1 MSAAMRI
8 DSDFD
13 GGSIQVLDAS
23 DPSWVTLSLRPD
35 SASDFRQ
42 WFFFRVEGAEGTACA
57 FAIVDAGGSSYPDG
71 WSGYRAVASYDGDT
85 WFRVPTERDG
95 DTLVLRHTPS
105 RPLVAYACFAPYPT
119 ERHLALVARA
129 AASPRAEVVTLGQ
142 SIEGRPVSA
151 VVFGDQLRPARRVWI
166 IAHQH
171 PGETMA
177 AFCVEGL
184 LARLLDDGD
193 PVVRALLDKA
203 VIYVVPR
210 MNPDGSAHGNHRT
223 NAAGRDLNR
232 EWESPSREASPEVL
246 AVREVLDDGGI
257 DLFVDIHGEEAI
269 PYVFDF
275 GAEGVPSYGEKLAYL
290 EGRFRDAMSR
300 ASSDYQR
307 EEGYDRDGPGEADMR
322 VATNWVA
329 ERFGC
334 LSIGI
339 EMPFKDN
346 QNDPDAELGWSPD
359 RSRRLGGALIEAV
372 LSVVDELR

>member
-1 MSAAMRI
+1 MRI
-8 DSDFD
+8 NSDFD
-13 GGSIQVLDAS
+13 GGSIRVLDAS

-42 WFFFRVEGAEGTACA
+42 WFFFRVEGAEGTASA
-57 FAIVDAGGSSYPDG
+57 FAIVDAGQASFPDG
-71 WSGYRAVASYDGDT
+71 FADGYRAAASYDGET
-85 WFRVPTERDG
+85 WFRVPTEREG
-95 DTLVLRHTPS
+95 DALVIRHTPS
-105 RPLVAYACFAPYPT
+105 QPLVTYACFAPYDT
-119 ERHLALVARA
+119 DRHLALVARA
-129 AASPRAEVVTLGQ
+129 EASPRVDAVTLGQ
-142 SIEGRPVSA
+142 SVEGRPLRA
-151 VVFGDQLRPARRVWI
+151 LIFGDQMRPLRRVWI

-177 AFCVEGL
+177 AYCVEGVIL
-184 LARLLDDGD
+184 RLLDDGD
-193 PVVRALLDKA
+193 PLVGALLDKA

-210 MNPDGSAHGNHRT
+210 MNPDGCAHGNHRT

-257 DLFVDIHGEEAI
+257 DLFLDIHGEEAI

-275 GAEGVPSYGEKLAYL
+275 GAEGIPSYDERLANL
-290 EGRFRDAMSR
+290 EDRFREAMSL

-307 EEGYDRDGPGEADMR
+307 EEGYERDEPGEADMR
-322 VATNWVA
+322 IATNWVA

-334 LSIGI
+334 LSMGI

-346 QNDPDAELGWSPD
+346 ENDPDPELGWSPD
-359 RSRRLGGALIEAV
+359 RSRRVGGALIEAILGV
-372 LSVVDELR
+372 IDEVR